1 MLEYVVSNFCT
12 SYTSIRNVL
21 MFFSPES
28 SMGGKAA
35 AAQVN
40 NAGFKATL
48 TFERRAI
55 SE

>member
-1 MLEYVVSNFCT
+1 MLFP
-12 SYTSIRNVL
+12 IFVL
-21 MFFSPES
+21 PTLPSGMCSCFSLLNPQW
-28 SMGGKAA
+28 GGKAA